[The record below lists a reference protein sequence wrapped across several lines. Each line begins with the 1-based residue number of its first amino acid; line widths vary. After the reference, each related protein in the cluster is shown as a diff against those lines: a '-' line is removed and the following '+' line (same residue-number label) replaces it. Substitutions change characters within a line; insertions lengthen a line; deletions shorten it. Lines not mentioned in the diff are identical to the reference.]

1 MALKIIG
8 AGLGRTGTMSLKFA
22 LEQIG
27 FAPCYHMIEV
37 FQRSGDSEK
46 WEAIARGAAPD
57 WSAMFA
63 GIPAT
68 VDWPSC
74 HYWRELAKANPDA
87 RIILTERDPEAWY
100 KSISSTIFPQL
111 DTGPNTDPLREA
123 QRRMAHLIV
132 IEQTF
137 GNRLDRD
144 HVIDVYLRHNEA
156 VKREVPPERLLIYD
170 TPQGWEPLCE
180 FLGVPVP
187 DAPFPKTN
195 TTEEFRKRQAVRKA
209 QAASG
214 G

>member
-1 MALKIIG
+1 MALKVIG

-22 LEQIG
+22 LQQIG
-27 FAPCYHMIEV
+27 FDPCYHMMDV
-37 FQRSGDSEK
+37 FQRQGDSEK
-46 WEAIARGAAPD
+46 WDAIARGGAPD
-57 WSAMFA
+57 WDDLFD
-63 GIPAT
+63 GFQAT

-74 HYWRELAKANPDA
+74 HYWREIAKAYPDA
-87 RIILTERDPEAWY
+87 KILLTERDPELWF

-111 DTGPNTDPLREA
+111 DAAPNADPRREA

-137 GNRLDRD
+137 GGRLDHD

-195 TTEEFRKRQAVRKA
+195 TTEEFRNRQATRA
-209 QAASG
+209 AASR
-214 G
+214 